1 MHEAEDILALH
12 KVKNGMEERKFPK
25 KSSLL
30 YSQMSDLLLAD
41 GVEKRKRVSLNIDT
55 KMLKIGFIGG
65 GKMAQALAK
74 GFIRAGLSKGEM
86 MLASCLPNDVGSID
100 AFKEIGSD
108 TVFTNG
114 PVINYGD
121 VLILSVK
128 PQVVPQV
135 LPELKNYNKLLLSI
149 AMGIPLASLEKALPD
164 GTPVIRV
171 MPNTPALVGCGA
183 TVYARGKSAGD
194 KEAEIAEKLF
204 SAVGLCEEVPENLI
218 DPVTALAG
226 SGPAYVYMM
235 IEALADGAVKMGLM
249 RPIAYKLAAQTVLG
263 AGTMVRDTERH
274 PGQLKDDVASPAGS
288 TITGIHYLEQHGLRS
303 AVIGAVEAAAKRC
316 KEVSSVSEK
325 S

>member
-1 MHEAEDILALH
+1 T
-12 KVKNGMEERKFPK
+12 V
-25 KSSLL
+25 
-30 YSQMSDLLLAD
+30 SDHLLAD
-41 GVEKRKRVSLNIDT
+41 VEEQKKRVSLKINT

-100 AFKEIGSD
+100 AFKEMGSN
-108 TVFTNG
+108 TVPTNG
-114 PVINYGD
+114 PVIDHGD

-128 PQVVPQV
+128 PQVVPKI
-135 LPELKNYNKLLLSI
+135 LPELKHYNKLLLSI
-149 AMGIPLASLEKALPD
+149 AMGIPIASLEKGLPE

-171 MPNTPALVGCGA
+171 MPNTPVLVGCGA
-183 TVYARGKSAGD
+183 TVYARGKHAGD

-235 IEALADGAVKMGLM
+235 IEALADGGVKMGLM

-263 AGTMVRDTERH
+263 AGAMVMETKTH

-288 TITGIHYLEQHGLRS
+288 TITGIHYLEEHGLRS
-303 AVIGAVEAAAKRC
+303 AVIGAVEAATKRC
-316 KEVSSVSEK
+316 REVSALSDNS
-325 S
+325 

>member
-1 MHEAEDILALH
+1 MTAGL
-12 KVKNGMEERKFPK
+12 KTME
-25 KSSLL
+25 LL
-30 YSQMSDLLLAD
+30 RLGRRVRRRLNARNVSDQLLAD
-41 GVEKRKRVSLNIDT
+41 GEEKRKRISLNIDT
-55 KMLKIGFIGG
+55 KMLKIGFLGG

-74 GFIRAGLSKGEM
+74 GFIRAGLSKGDM
-86 MLASCLPNDVGSID
+86 MLASCLPNDMGSIE
-100 AFKEIGSD
+100 AFKEIGSN
-108 TVFTNG
+108 TVHSNG
-114 PVINYGD
+114 PVVDHGD

-128 PQVVPQV
+128 PQVVPKV
-135 LPELKNYNKLLLSI
+135 LPDLKNYRKLLLSI
-149 AMGIPLASLEKALPD
+149 AMGIPLSTLEKALPQ

-204 SAVGLCEEVPENLI
+204 SAVGFCEEVPENVI

-235 IEALADGAVKMGLM
+235 IEALADGGVKMGLM
-249 RPIAYKLAAQTVLG
+249 RHTAYKLAAQTVLG
-263 AGTMVRDTERH
+263 AATMVRDTNTH

-303 AVIGAVEAAAKRC
+303 AVIGAVEAATKRC
-316 KEVSSVSEK
+316 KEVSSSSEERQD
-325 S
+325 

>member
-1 MHEAEDILALH
+1 MTTGL
-12 KVKNGMEERKFPK
+12 KTMEFLRL
-25 KSSLL
+25 SRRVRRRLNARNV
-30 YSQMSDLLLAD
+30 SDQLLAD
-41 GVEKRKRVSLNIDT
+41 GEEKRKRVALNVDT

-74 GFIRAGLSKGEM
+74 GFIRSGLSKGEM

-100 AFKEIGSD
+100 AFKEMGSE
-108 TVFTNG
+108 TVFSNG
-114 PVINYGD
+114 PVVDYGD

-128 PQVVPQV
+128 PQVVPKV
-135 LPELKNYNKLLLSI
+135 LPDLKDYKKLLLSI
-149 AMGIPLASLEKALPD
+149 AMGVPLSSLEKALPD

-183 TVYARGKSAGD
+183 TVYSRGTHVGD

-204 SAVGLCEEVPENLI
+204 SAVGVCEEVPENLI

-263 AGTMVRDTERH
+263 AGTMVRDTNTH

-303 AVIGAVEAAAKRC
+303 AVIGAVEAATKRC
-316 KEVSSVSEK
+316 KEVSALSK
-325 S
+325 

>member
-1 MHEAEDILALH
+1 MTTGL
-12 KVKNGMEERKFPK
+12 KTMEFLKLSRRIRRR
-25 KSSLL
+25 LDVRNV
-30 YSQMSDLLLAD
+30 SDQLLAD
-41 GVEKRKRVSLNIDT
+41 GEKKRKRVSLNIDT

-100 AFKEIGSD
+100 TF
-108 TVFTNG
+108 
-114 PVINYGD
+114 
-121 VLILSVK
+121 
-128 PQVVPQV
+128 
-135 LPELKNYNKLLLSI
+135 
-149 AMGIPLASLEKALPD
+149 KALPD

-183 TVYARGKSAGD
+183 TVYARGKCASD
-194 KEAEIAEKLF
+194 KDAEIAEKLF
-204 SAVGLCEEVPENLI
+204 SSVGICEEVPENLI

-235 IEALADGAVKMGLM
+235 IEALADGGVKMGLM

-263 AGTMVRDTERH
+263 AGTMVRDTKIH

-288 TITGIHYLEQHGLRS
+288 TITGIHYLEEHGMRS
-303 AVIGAVEAAAKRC
+303 AIIGAVEAATKRC
-316 KEVSSVSEK
+316 REVSSLSDT

>member
-1 MHEAEDILALH
+1 MTTGL
-12 KVKNGMEERKFPK
+12 KTMEFLR
-25 KSSLL
+25 LGRRVRRRL
-30 YSQMSDLLLAD
+30 NARNVSDHLLAD
-41 GVEKRKRVSLNIDT
+41 GEEKEKKIALNIDT
-55 KMLKIGFIGG
+55 KMLKIGFLGG

-100 AFKEIGSD
+100 AFKEIGSN
-108 TVFTNG
+108 TVFSNA
-114 PVINYGD
+114 PVIDYGD

-128 PQVVPQV
+128 PQVVPMV
-135 LPELKNYNKLLLSI
+135 LPDLKNYRKLLLSI
-149 AMGIPLASLEKALPD
+149 AMGIPLASLEKAVPD

-171 MPNTPALVGCGA
+171 MPNTPAIVGCGA
-183 TVYARGKSAGD
+183 TVYARGKHAGD

-204 SAVGLCEEVPENLI
+204 SSVGLCEEVSENLI

-235 IEALADGAVKMGLM
+235 IEALADGGVKMGLM
-249 RPIAYKLAAQTVLG
+249 RPVAYKLAAQTVLG
-263 AGTMVRDTERH
+263 AGTMVRDTKIH

-303 AVIGAVEAAAKRC
+303 AIIGAVEAATKRC
-316 KEVSSVSEK
+316 KEVSSLLEK
-325 S
+325 D